1 MNKEKEIERL
11 RAALAASKKEIK
23 SLTGK
28 LERSRNKVSRQKAA
42 LKKKETETIELTDGQ
57 SESLSSLLPGID
69 IMNLLSD

>member
-42 LKKKETETIELTDGQ
+42 LKKKETETIELTDVH

>member
-1 MNKEKEIERL
+1 MNKEKEFERL

>member
-42 LKKKETETIELTDGQ
+42 LKKKETETIELTDVQ